1 MTNQTTSVEAAL
13 DAFIEKFHQLY
24 ASQPIPLPQQEYD
37 LEWLSPCYQNPQ
49 EEGQLCTW
57 QPVRQDVTHDLF
69 EGLAHALET
78 DIHPDIKAY
87 FTRYWSD
94 PLPARHQDGDL
105 ELIFVWNEQDY
116 ERLRANMIG
125 HALLKKRRK
134 QPLTLFFGCT
144 APEDMTLCID
154 NETGEVV
161 LEKPGKKA
169 HRTVA
174 PSIADF
180 ILQLSP
186 RTIT

>member
-1 MTNQTTSVEAAL
+1 MTNQTTSVETAL
-13 DAFIEKFHQLY
+13 DAFIEQFHQLY
-24 ASQPIPLPQQEYD
+24 ATQATPLPQQEFD
-37 LEWLSPCYQNPQ
+37 PEWLSPCYQSPQ

-57 QPVRQDVTHDLF
+57 QPVKQSEPHDLF

-78 DIHPDIKAY
+78 DIHPDIKTY

-94 PLPARHQDGDL
+94 PLPARCQDGDL
-105 ELIFVWNEQDY
+105 DLIFVWNEEDY

-134 QPLTLFFGCT
+134 DPLTLFFGCT

-154 NETGEVV
+154 NQTGEVV

-169 HRTVA
+169 HRILA

-186 RTIT
+186 RIIT